1 MSKFVKKCSRRNVK
15 HLMPQPNVKLLTLNK
30 MEYRSCNR
38 WKRHKQN
45 RIPGH
50 LSSSRSNRTVARAVI
65 HLIKRP
71 KMLTRRLVR
80 ISQTGN
86 FKVKRCEQLW
96 DKLKVFKLTANMT
109 KLLYRKRSSK
119 MIMLDVIIVVVD
131 STKKLQKDTLLFA
144 KRNQKKIK
152 SNMGKTTRLKRVAAL

>member
-1 MSKFVKKCSRRNVK
+1 
-15 HLMPQPNVKLLTLNK
+15 
-30 MEYRSCNR
+30 
-38 WKRHKQN
+38 
-45 RIPGH
+45 
-50 LSSSRSNRTVARAVI
+50 
-65 HLIKRP
+65 
-71 KMLTRRLVR
+71 
-80 ISQTGN
+80 
-86 FKVKRCEQLW
+86 
-96 DKLKVFKLTANMT
+96 MT